1 MALTGER
8 LDWLIRTLGTSGKDL
23 SDQIGIDRS
32 TMSKWRKTKR
42 TLKYDSVYAQRIA
55 EWAVRSPKEQNTA
68 VIAHM
73 LHEWDPSLS
82 LADDRKRADALRLWL
97 TLPQQPAEEPVR
109 QTAGF
114 ASTETAL
121 GLEAAFEAQNQM
133 FQMLQQLPDGQ
144 EIIMIDLG
152 AVNWSACSPAMVA
165 DTMQYNLNALRDRK
179 HAMIIIDQLTD
190 SYRPRDYMFQWM
202 PIYLQPTTTTYFY
215 RNPKPLPLRQN
226 ILLIRGHGVLTMSS
240 ASTDPSHI
248 LSALYTQPEYIHLY
262 EEMASTLLADSKPM
276 MQTMK
281 VQQLTPF
288 LQKIARQM
296 RSSHLLYMI
305 NALPTFRNM
314 PSELLDEILRA
325 NHVSGNCYQECM
337 AAGLQSTST
346 RARCESRQ
354 LYNLDA
360 IESALEQ
367 DYIIDY
373 DLSAIVGREIRI
385 TREQLK
391 QQLLFLREHLRAPH
405 YSLTIYPFSRL
416 DMSFTPPCNMIV
428 QDDSMAAAW
437 DAKLYS
443 NRMYSEEM
451 SIVTGFYQYAD
462 SLWSQISPVCH
473 EEAWCRRRIDALL
486 AI

>member
-1 MALTGER
+1 MTGER
-8 LDWLIRTLGTSGKDL
+8 LDWLIRTLGTSGKEL
-23 SDQIGIDRS
+23 ADQIGIDRS
-32 TMSKWRKTKR
+32 TMSKWRKNRR
-42 TLKYDSVYAQRIA
+42 TLKYDSIYAQRIA
-55 EWAVRSPKEQNTA
+55 EWAIHSPREQHTA
-68 VIAHM
+68 VITRM
-73 LHEWDPSLS
+73 LHEWDPSRS
-82 LADDRKRADALRLWL
+82 LAKEPDRMDALRLWL
-97 TLPQQPAEEPVR
+97 TLPRQPADTPVK
-109 QTAGF
+109 QPAVC
-114 ASTETAL
+114 APAETAL
-121 GLEAAFEAQNQM
+121 GLEAAFAAQNQM
-133 FQMLQQLPDGQ
+133 FQLLQQLPDGQ

-152 AVNWSACSPAMVA
+152 AVNWSDCSPAMVA
-165 DTMQYNLNALRDRK
+165 DTMQYNLQALVGSR
-179 HAMIIIDQLTD
+179 HSMIIIDQLTD

-202 PIYLQPTTTTYFY
+202 PIYLLPTTTTYFY

-240 ASTDPSHI
+240 ASTDPSH
-248 LSALYTQPEYIHLY
+248 LVSALYTQPEYIHLY
-262 EEMASTLLADSKPM
+262 EEMANTLLADSRPM
-276 MQTMK
+276 MHTIQ
-281 VQQLTPF
+281 VQQLTSF

-305 NALPTFRNM
+305 NELPTFRNM
-314 PSELLDEILRA
+314 PPELLDEILRA
-325 NHVSGNCYQECM
+325 NHVSGDCYQECM
-337 AAGLQSTST
+337 AACRQSTST

-360 IESALEQ
+360 IESAMEQ
-367 DYIIDY
+367 DYLIDY
-373 DLSAIVGREIRI
+373 DLSAIVGQEIRI

-391 QQLLFLREHLRAPH
+391 QQLRFLREHLRAPH

-437 DAKLYS
+437 DARLYS